1 MINVGIFCMLVE
13 DILLVE
19 VNLIKSVDL
28 DKHAPNKKKKIL
40 VRMTLDLEMIKEKEM
55 ERKSKKRSY
64 QYILTLI

>member
-28 DKHAPNKKKKIL
+28 DKHAPNKKKKFWS
-40 VRMTLDLEMIKEKEM
+40 EWH
-55 ERKSKKRSY
+55 
-64 QYILTLI
+64 LI

>member
-1 MINVGIFCMLVE
+1 MINVGIFCMLVD

-40 VRMTLDLEMIKEKEM
+40 VRMTLDLEMIKEKRQFLRASQSGM
-55 ERKSKKRSY
+55 GRWF
-64 QYILTLI
+64 